1 MQGCITTRHL
11 ILRAPTIILEFGL
24 VAYGRCVL
32 SVLFRKKAT
41 FLECVATISRS
52 ARD

>member
-11 ILRAPTIILEFGL
+11 IFRAPTIILEFGI
-24 VAYGRCVL
+24 VAYCRCVV
-32 SVLFRKKAT
+32 SVLFRKKVT

-52 ARD
+52 AQD